1 MSQIVNNLPSNP
13 QNMPY
18 DNFLLFYDSDRSIYK
33 LVNFDDYEYG
43 KFDFSGMIHCSGHG
57 CIYDSYDLT
66 KWTPVGSDY
75 IDSYFPVDN
84 IISSTVNIYN
94 SDGSLH
100 CSAVSRDYFTSS
112 GTVSIISDTI
122 TPNTFLS
129 VLNDTKMI
137 LPILVIALIAVI
149 AFRKSWNFL
158 KGAIRGA

>member
-1 MSQIVNNLPSNP
+1 MSIVNSLPSNP
-13 QNMPY
+13 KDIPY
-18 DNFLLFYDSDRSIYK
+18 DNFLLYDADRSIYK
-33 LVNFDDYEYG
+33 LVNFDNYEYG
-43 KFDFSGMIHCSGHG
+43 KFNFSGMVHCFGHG

-66 KWTPVGSDY
+66 KWMPVDFDY
-75 IDSYFPVDN
+75 IDAYFYVDN

-100 CSAVSRDYFTSS
+100 CSSVSRDYFTSS

-129 VLNDTKMI
+129 ALNETKI
-137 LPILVIALIAVI
+137 LMPILVVALIAVI